1 MFRFT
6 DLIQKNRTVREIEQ
20 QFPQTK
26 EIFEEFSVSESCRDC
41 SLAQA
46 AERRGI
52 NPEELVDR
60 LNTVLFGSKGFG
72 ANS

>member
-6 DLIQKNRTVREIEQ
+6 DLIQKNQTIREIEQ

-41 SLAQA
+41 SLAPA

-52 NPEELVDR
+52 NPEDW
-60 LNTVLFGSKGFG
+60 
-72 ANS
+72 

>member
-20 QFPQTK
+20 QYPQTK
-26 EIFEEFSVSESCRDC
+26 DIFEELSVRESCRDC

-52 NPEELVDR
+52 NPEDLADR
-60 LNTVLFGSKGFG
+60 LNTVLFG

>member
-6 DLIQKNRTVREIEQ
+6 DLIQKNQTIREIEQ

-41 SLAQA
+41 SLAPA

-52 NPEELVDR
+52 NPEDWVNR
-60 LNTVLFGSKGFG
+60 LNTVLFG